1 MKFSEKNVLMITLKF
16 RQNQGFATSVK
27 NTTQKTIGGVEIG
40 PPSSS
45 YFRFKLDIFY
55 ITNPELPFGETAR
68 KFMDHF
74 LVFLK
79 LILKF
84 TETPLHEH
92 YLKNS
97 RLPGP

>member
-16 RQNQGFATSVK
+16 RQNQGFTTSVK

-68 KFMDHF
+68 
-74 LVFLK
+74 LK

>member
-16 RQNQGFATSVK
+16 RQNQGFTTSE
-27 NTTQKTIGGVEIG
+27 TIGGVEIG